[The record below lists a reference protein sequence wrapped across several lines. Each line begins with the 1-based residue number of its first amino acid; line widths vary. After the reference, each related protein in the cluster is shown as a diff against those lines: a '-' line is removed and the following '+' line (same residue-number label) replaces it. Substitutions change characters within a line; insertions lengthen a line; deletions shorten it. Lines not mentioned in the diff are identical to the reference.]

1 MLGCSLRAPHYI
13 FFSLSGGPLHDLN
26 YHFIFWFVFRLTS
39 LKTLRGWSWESRKS
53 PDTHSKHS
61 IRRQR
66 SPLWYVCVPL
76 FAVFSGE
83 LDKVLFCLLV
93 AYCLGGLVKCLMLR
107 HQAGTIR
114 PTAVFCIRCQYPT
127 AAVLQKQASCVQS
140 LGFLTP
146 QAAIRTS
153 DSQLEHPLLRL
164 RLPRLGGKHTE
175 RQWVGLCLHSII
187 FPLQGRCHF
196 P

>member
-1 MLGCSLRAPHYI
+1 MR
-13 FFSLSGGPLHDLN
+13 
-26 YHFIFWFVFRLTS
+26 VQT
-39 LKTLRGWSWESRKS
+39 KS

-61 IRRQR
+61 IRRQS
-66 SPLWYVCVPL
+66 SPLWYVYVPL
-76 FAVFSGE
+76 FAVLSSE
-83 LDKVLFCLLV
+83 LDKVFFSLLV

-140 LGFLTP
+140 LGFLTT

-153 DSQLEHPLLRL
+153 DSQLEHPLLRIP
-164 RLPRLGGKHTE
+164 LPRLGGNTLSTSE
-175 RQWVGLCLHSII
+175 SGFVFTLII
-187 FPLQGRCHF
+187 FLLQGRCHF